1 MNVDEHAFVDAV
13 PNSDRWVVMDFVQQ
27 VGDSRNRYAEEKHRM
42 IAKAKW
48 HTSQYWMKEKDVAEV
63 FEDLRSAPENTWTS
77 GK

>member
-1 MNVDEHAFVDAV
+1 
-13 PNSDRWVVMDFVQQ
+13 
-27 VGDSRNRYAEEKHRM
+27 M

-63 FEDLRSAPENTWTS
+63 FEDLRSAPANTWTS